1 MQIMTIAFLQIAVD
15 YHSLQQSS
23 NNKWNN
29 KNAAETSQKLID
41 CRLLTC

>member
-23 NNKWNN
+23 NNK
-29 KNAAETSQKLID
+29 
-41 CRLLTC
+41 